1 MWSQGED
8 SSLSRQGLPP
18 LHSYTVEAASK
29 PHGAHDGLEQ
39 EVHDPVRKN

>member
-1 MWSQGED
+1 
-8 SSLSRQGLPP
+8 
-18 LHSYTVEAASK
+18 VEAASK